1 MVLRILSRITKKR
14 NKRTLFSYSTGS
26 KYSSLFHF
34 DELIVLNCIKLTRML
49 KEKFIEAINKAYTT
63 PLPAIYLGAGIF
75 QGQIIGE
82 AKVNVPL
89 RMMNRHGLVTGAT
102 GSGKTRTLQLIAEQL
117 SAAGVP
123 VFMPDMKGDLSGMA
137 KEGIANDKINER
149 AKALGIKYTPS
160 GFPVELYSL
169 SGKQGAQMRATVT
182 EFGPVLLSKIL
193 ELNEVQ
199 SGVLSVIFKYAD
211 DKNLPIVDF
220 NDLKKVLNY
229 LSEGAG
235 AQEIKSDYGKI
246 STTTSSTILRKIVA
260 LEQQGIHMIFGEQSF
275 DIQDLFE
282 KVDGRGVISILNVS
296 DVQSQ
301 PSIFSTFMLA
311 LLAELYQNLPEAGD
325 LDKPKLIFFLDEA
338 HLLFKDAPKAF
349 MDQIEQ
355 VIRLIRSKG
364 VGIFFCTQLTQDVPA
379 TVLSQLGN
387 RVHHVIRAFTPNDVK
402 ALKETIKTFPK
413 SDFYDMEQQFTQ
425 LGTGQAFITV
435 LNEKGIPTE
444 TVVTHLAPPASVMGP
459 LTTDEYQNQLK
470 NSDVYKKY
478 KETVD
483 PQSAFEILEARM
495 KQQDSAEVQKE
506 QQVKTTSRGRQEKST
521 FEEVISSPVAKQVGR
536 ELVRGVFGMLFG
548 TTTRRTSRR
557 RGIF

>member
-1 MVLRILSRITKKR
+1 MSR
-14 NKRTLFSYSTGS
+14 
-26 KYSSLFHF
+26 
-34 DELIVLNCIKLTRML
+34 
-49 KEKFIEAINKAYTT
+49 EKFIQVINQSYTT
-63 PLPAIYLGAGIF
+63 PHPAIYLGAGILNTE
-75 QGQIIGE
+75 IIAE
-82 AKVNVPL
+82 AKVNLPL

-102 GSGKTRTLQLIAEQL
+102 GSGKTRTLQLMAEQL

-137 KEGIANDKINER
+137 QAGAVNDKITER
-149 AKALGIKYTPS
+149 ATALRIPYSPT

-169 SGKQGAQMRATVT
+169 SGKKGAQMRATVT
-182 EFGPVLLSKIL
+182 EFGPVLLGKVL

-199 SGVLSVIFKYAD
+199 SGVLAVLFKYAD
-211 DKNLPIVDF
+211 DKNLPIVDL

-235 AQEIKSDYGKI
+235 ALEIKADYGKI
-246 STTTSSTILRKIVA
+246 SGATSGTMLRKIVA
-260 LEQQGIHMIFGEQSF
+260 LEQQGVSQLFGERSF
-275 DIQDLFE
+275 DIQDMLD
-282 KVDGRGVISILNVS
+282 KVDGRGVISQLNVS
-296 DVQSQ
+296 DVQQQ
-301 PSIFSTFMLA
+301 PAIFSTFMLA
-311 LLAELYQNLPEAGD
+311 LLAELYQQLPEAGD

-338 HLLFKDAPKAF
+338 HLLFKDAPKTF
-349 MDQIEQ
+349 MDQIDQ

-364 VGIFFCTQLTQDVPA
+364 VGVFFCTQLTQDVPA
-379 TVLSQLGN
+379 TILSQLGN

-413 SDFYDMEQQFTQ
+413 SEFYDMEQQFTQ

-459 LTTDEYQNQLK
+459 LTAAEYESHLQQ
-470 NSDVYKKY
+470 SDLFKKY
-478 KETVD
+478 QEAVD

-495 KQQDSAEVQKE
+495 NEQKE
-506 QQVKTTSRGRQEKST
+506 AAQQKTDQPKRSTKQEKST
-521 FEEVISSPVAKQVGR
+521 FEEVMNSSVTKQVGR

-548 TTTRRTSRR
+548 TTPRR
-557 RGIF
+557 RSTKRSGGFF

>member
-1 MVLRILSRITKKR
+1 MS
-14 NKRTLFSYSTGS
+14 
-26 KYSSLFHF
+26 
-34 DELIVLNCIKLTRML
+34 
-49 KEKFIEAINKAYTT
+49 KEKFIEAVIKSYSPTGASV
-63 PLPAIYLGAGIF
+63 YLGAGVF
-75 QGQIIGE
+75 ENEVVAQ
-82 AKVNVPL
+82 AKVNLPL

-123 VFMPDMKGDLSGMA
+123 VFMPDMKGDISGMA
-137 KEGIANDKINER
+137 KEATANEKLNER
-149 AKALGIKYTPS
+149 ATLLGIPYQPAA
-160 GFPVELYSL
+160 FPVELYSL
-169 SGKQGAQMRATVT
+169 SGKLGAQMRATVT

-199 SGVLSVIFKYAD
+199 SGVLMIVFKYAD
-211 DKNLPIVDF
+211 DKDLPIVDL

-235 AQEIKSDYGKI
+235 AAEIKESYGKI
-246 STTTSSTILRKIVA
+246 STSTSGTILRKIVA
-260 LEQQGIHMIFGEQSF
+260 LEQQGVNQLFGEKSF
-275 DIQDLFE
+275 DINDLFE
-282 KVDGRGVISILNVS
+282 KVDGRGVISLLNVS
-296 DVQSQ
+296 DIQSQ
-301 PSIFSTFMLA
+301 PVVFSTFMLSM
-311 LLAELYQNLPEAGD
+311 LAEIYQTLPEAGD

-402 ALKETIKTFPK
+402 ALKETIKTFPR
-413 SDFYDMEQQFTQ
+413 SDFYDMEKQFTL

-459 LTTDEYQNQLK
+459 LSAAEYQQQLSA
-470 NSDVYKKY
+470 SDFYKKY
-478 KETVD
+478 KETID
-483 PQSAFEILEARM
+483 PKSAFEILDEKIKSVKAA
-495 KQQDSAEVQKE
+495 QEAEVQEVQGK
-506 QQVKTTSRGRQEKST
+506 KTTSARKEKST
-521 FEEVISSPVAKQVGR
+521 FEEVLASPVTKQIGR

-548 TTTRRTSRR
+548 SAPRRSPSRR
-557 RGIF
+557 RF

>member
-1 MVLRILSRITKKR
+1 MSR
-14 NKRTLFSYSTGS
+14 
-26 KYSSLFHF
+26 
-34 DELIVLNCIKLTRML
+34 
-49 KEKFIEAINKAYTT
+49 EKFIQVINQSYTT
-63 PLPAIYLGAGIF
+63 PHPAIYLGAGILNTE
-75 QGQIIGE
+75 IIAE
-82 AKVNVPL
+82 AKVNLPL

-102 GSGKTRTLQLIAEQL
+102 GSGKTRTLQLMAEQL

-137 KEGIANDKINER
+137 QAGAVNDKITER
-149 AKALGIKYTPS
+149 ATALRIPYSPT

-169 SGKQGAQMRATVT
+169 SGKKGAQMRATVT
-182 EFGPVLLSKIL
+182 EFGPVLLGKVL

-199 SGVLSVIFKYAD
+199 SGVLAVLFKYAD
-211 DKNLPIVDF
+211 DKNLPIVDL

-235 AQEIKSDYGKI
+235 ALEIKADYGKI
-246 STTTSSTILRKIVA
+246 SGATSGTMLRKIVA
-260 LEQQGIHMIFGEQSF
+260 LEQQGVSQLFGERSF
-275 DIQDLFE
+275 DIQDMLD
-282 KVDGRGVISILNVS
+282 KVDSRGVISLLNVS
-296 DVQSQ
+296 DVQQQ
-301 PSIFSTFMLA
+301 PAIFSTFMLA
-311 LLAELYQNLPEAGD
+311 LLAELYQQLPEAGD

-338 HLLFKDAPKAF
+338 HLLFKDAPKTF
-349 MDQIEQ
+349 MDQIDQ

-364 VGIFFCTQLTQDVPA
+364 VGVFFCTQLTQDVPA
-379 TVLSQLGN
+379 TILSQLGN

-413 SDFYDMEQQFTQ
+413 SEFYDMEQQFTQ

-459 LTTDEYQNQLK
+459 LTAAEYESHLQQ
-470 NSDVYKKY
+470 SDLFKKY
-478 KETVD
+478 QEAVD

-495 KQQDSAEVQKE
+495 NEQKE
-506 QQVKTTSRGRQEKST
+506 AAQQKTDQPKRSTKQEKST
-521 FEEVISSPVAKQVGR
+521 FEEVMNSSVTKQVGR

-548 TTTRRTSRR
+548 TTPRR
-557 RGIF
+557 RSTKRSGGFF

>member
-1 MVLRILSRITKKR
+1 MAK
-14 NKRTLFSYSTGS
+14 
-26 KYSSLFHF
+26 
-34 DELIVLNCIKLTRML
+34 D
-49 KEKFIEAINKAYTT
+49 KFIEVISKSYTT
-63 PLPAIYLGAGIF
+63 PLPSIYLGAGLY
-75 QGQIIGE
+75 QGEIVPE
-82 AKVNVPL
+82 AKVNLPL

-137 KEGIANDKINER
+137 KEGTANDKINER
-149 AKALGIKYTPS
+149 AKALGVQFTPS

-169 SGKQGAQMRATVT
+169 SGKLGAQMRATVT

-199 SGVLSVIFKYAD
+199 SGVLAVVFKYAD

-235 AQEIKSDYGKI
+235 AQEIKADYGKI
-246 STTTSSTILRKIVA
+246 STTTLGTILRKIVA
-260 LEQQGIHMIFGEQSF
+260 LEQQGIQQLFGERSF

-282 KVDGRGVISILNVS
+282 KVDGRGVISLLNVS
-296 DVQSQ
+296 DIQSQ
-301 PSIFSTFMLA
+301 PGIFSTFMLA

-364 VGIFFCTQLTQDVPA
+364 VGIFFCTQLTQDVPP

-413 SDFYDMEQQFTQ
+413 SEFYDMEQQFTQ

-459 LTTDEYQNQLK
+459 LSAEEYQSHLK
-470 NSDVYKKY
+470 GSDLYTKY
-478 KETVD
+478 QEAID
-483 PQSAFEILEARM
+483 PQSAFEMLEAKM
-495 KQQDSAEVQKE
+495 KQQEVEEPKAQPR
-506 QQVKTTSRGRQEKST
+506 TTSGRRAEKST

-548 TTTRRTSRR
+548 TTTRRTTRR
-557 RGIF
+557 KGIF